1 MTIVACL
8 PVDSPR
14 HAAVLLDP
22 LKQRML
28 ELLREPKSATEIA
41 REMGKPRQRIG
52 YHVRQLEA
60 AKLIRSVQARRKGN
74 CLEKKLQA
82 VAKHFVITPDA
93 LGDLSPES
101 AAAGNHFSSAYL
113 VAMASRSVREVARLA
128 NQADRAGKSLPTL
141 TLDVE
146 LEFESAAEQREFAD
160 KLNQTVAELARK
172 YSKASDKNEITG
184 QKFRLL
190 VSTYPKP
197 AESYGASL

>member
-1 MTIVACL
+1 MPIAACL
-8 PVDSPR
+8 PVDDPR
-14 HAAVLLDP
+14 HAAILLDP

-41 REMGKPRQRIG
+41 RDLGKPRQRIG

-93 LGDLSPES
+93 LGDLAPDSVTT
-101 AAAGNHFSSAYL
+101 GNHFSSAYL
-113 VAMASRSVREVARLA
+113 VAVAARSLREVARLA
-128 NQADRAGKSLPTL
+128 DQADRAGKSLPTL
-141 TLDVE
+141 TLDVD
-146 LEFESAAEQREFAD
+146 LEFQSASEQREFANQ
-160 KLNQTVAELARK
+160 LNQAVEELAGK
-172 YSKASDKNEITG
+172 YTQTSDDSEAKVR
-184 QKFRLL
+184 KFRLV

-197 AESYGASL
+197 AEPYGASQ